1 MCASPATAYAPR
13 LELHQLP
20 PKEMALVMVKK
31 NYAFNYKKQ
40 FACLDELVKHES
52 GWRVTA
58 LNRSSGAFGLF
69 QFMPSTW
76 KNYKFPYKPKDAYTQ
91 MRAGLRYVYKRY
103 GSPCGAWN
111 FWKKQSGADLRGGW
125 Y

>member
-1 MCASPATAYAPR
+1 VFASPSAAQAPK

-20 PKEMALVMVKK
+20 PKLMAAAMVKK
-31 NYAFNYKKQ
+31 DYIDHKKQ
-40 FACLDELVKHES
+40 FACLDQLLTKES
-52 GWRVTA
+52 GWRVNA

-76 KNYKFPYKPKDAYTQ
+76 GNYKFPYKPKDAYTQ
-91 MRAGLRYVYKRY
+91 MRAGLRYVHKRY
-103 GSPCGAWN
+103 GSPCAAWN
-111 FWKKQSGADLRGGW
+111 FWKKQAGEDLKGGW